1 MSTSTVL
8 CSDVRQIALSSR
20 VNVELD
26 TTSSLKC
33 RNVILISLQ
42 ALFNVHSG
50 VVQLCKPQLE
60 NVKPEH
66 D

>member
-1 MSTSTVL
+1 MSASTVL

-26 TTSSLKC
+26 ATSSLK
-33 RNVILISLQ
+33 RRKRDSNELAGVR
-42 ALFNVHSG
+42 SG